1 MLKVQVK
8 MLLKMMMNMNGK
20 RMKIKIMRKYIN
32 ALSVLAV
39 CLTLSCTERETIIEP
54 ALEGIPITLNAS
66 LENGDLTKTTLD
78 GELGDPIRKIMWS
91 PDDTIHV
98 TGLSMG
104 MDGKYSATSSF
115 FTNISKEPST
125 ITTFTGT
132 ISEASKYYA
141 LYPYRED
148 VSIWSGEIW
157 NDNTQQWNFSY
168 SLGFNLPNVQQY
180 RHESF
185 APGSFPMVAQQ
196 NEEGTLEFKNL
207 LGVMVIN
214 MTGQDAIRSI
224 RFTAKTES
232 GKNATLCGPCVIP
245 FDTLGKEIGYFRFDS
260 STNANSP
267 SYATDAITLDCGE
280 EGVALDSETP
290 TRFYFALP
298 PATYYGFT
306 VAISTTDGRTM
317 YKQGKNNLTI
327 KRSNVSKSGVLEYME
342 NVSVDLSTRG
352 TSNCYIVS
360 EPGYYSFDA
369 TVIGNGAEGIIPNA
383 GFHTHTPTIAPST
396 AEILWQDYTT
406 IVTDVNL
413 TPEGRVTFAATG
425 SEGNALISVKDTSGI
440 ILWSWHIWSTDE
452 PVDHK
457 YINHYGQKITVQDR
471 NLGAI
476 SAVRGTG
483 DQWRESVGLKYQ
495 WGRKDP
501 FAIGS
506 SPTRN
511 DDDLTLNH
519 SIQNPTVYKEKYMWT
534 NNEWTHTWMDPM
546 VTKAW
551 NDTTKTIYDPC
562 PSGYKVAP
570 SWTWNGFTTT
580 GNEVWNGTYS
590 DWNKEGDFDYG
601 LYFKY
606 DGTNL
611 AWYPVTASIHGY
623 SNDNNS
629 AHIWSSLMNDN
640 RANAK
645 YFSFNSFD
653 PRITFPAN
661 VSASTS
667 DFKSVRCAK
676 DERYIDPSLAAVTLA
691 DVTDIT
697 TTSVNLN
704 GTITST
710 GLAEVTAK
718 GFVWS
723 TSEEPTL
730 ENGTSIDLGGGTG
743 EFTYTITDLT
753 PFTTYYIRAYAT
765 NSQGTAYSREIT
777 FTTKFDGRITDLS
790 ANGTANCYM
799 VSPEA
804 GHYEFDA
811 TVIGNGKA
819 GILDNTFHTQNPN
832 ISPASAEVLWEFQ
845 YNKLQRFGDAYYP
858 MKETKSIISFIEYYK
873 ESGKVH
879 IVTTGEKGNAL
890 IAVKDANGNILWSW
904 HIWCTE
910 APEEQNYIVTL
921 PKGDGS
927 DYQIEYIALD
937 RNIGATR
944 ADRGTEEHD
953 WLEAVGFAYQWGRK
967 DPLYDGCSRH
977 YNTSVNM
984 EYTISHPTEFIEYH
998 DWMSP
1003 LIPNAWSPE
1012 SKSIYDPCP
1021 QGYRVPPSELWTS
1034 MTVVSGTPDK
1044 GYDYK
1049 TDGTNSS
1056 YYPYTISGNWSLSVS
1071 SDYGYY
1077 WASDRGNML
1086 EVRYYNSAPYIHSRN
1101 ISYGQAVRCIK
1112 EMRKGSESDNEDIK
1126 DGDIYEW

>member
-1 MLKVQVK
+1 MVID
-8 MLLKMMMNMNGK
+8 
-20 RMKIKIMRKYIN
+20 RMVMKKYICILSVCILAC
-32 ALSVLAV
+32 ALS
-39 CLTLSCTERETIIEP
+39 CSEIENQMEP
-54 ALEGIPITLNAS
+54 MEKGVYKTFTATV
-66 LENGDLTKTTLD
+66 ENGDATKTVLD
-78 GELGDPIRKIMWS
+78 GELGDPIRKIKWL
-91 PDDTIHV
+91 PDDAILVATQ
-98 TGLSMG
+98 MG
-104 MDGKYSATSSF
+104 AMSSSVKFTNTSSD
-115 FTNISKEPST
+115 TSEV
-125 ITTFTGT
+125 TTFSGT
-132 ISEASKYYA
+132 IGEAQEYFAFYPANDSSSMEYKSVWVDSLSKWMDR
-141 LYPYRED
+141 PYFKT
-148 VSIWSGEIW
+148 VIH
-157 NDNTQQWNFSY
+157 NTQRYQE
-168 SLGFNLPNVQQY
+168 
-180 RHESF
+180 ESF
-185 APGSFPMVAQQ
+185 APGAFPMAAYIK
-196 NEEGTLEFKNL
+196 NGGLFEFKNL
-207 LGVMVIN
+207 FGVMVIN
-214 MTGQDAIRSI
+214 MTGQDTIRSI

-232 GKNATLCGPCVIP
+232 GKNATLCGPCLVP
-245 FDTLGKEIGYFRFDS
+245 FDTLGKEDGYFRFTES
-260 STNANSP
+260 EEYP
-267 SYATDAITLDCGE
+267 YFATDAITLDCGE
-280 EGVALDSETP
+280 QGVALDSETP

-342 NVSVDLSTRG
+342 NISVDLSTRG

-360 EPGYYSFDA
+360 EPGFYSFDA

-425 SEGNALISVKDTSGI
+425 SEGNALISVKDTSGT

-483 DQWRESVGLKYQ
+483 DQWRESVGLLYQ

-501 FAIGS
+501 FS
-506 SPTRN
+506 VHVSHTRN

-519 SIQNPTVYKEKYMWT
+519 SIQNPTVWKEKYLST
-534 NNEWTHTWMDPM
+534 NNGWTYTWMDPM

-580 GNEVWNGTYS
+580 GNEVWNGSYS
-590 DWNKEGDFDYG
+590 DWNIEGDFDHG
-601 LYFKY
+601 FYFKY

-611 AWYPVTASIHGY
+611 AWYPVRFDINGSY
-623 SNDNNS
+623 DPNS
-629 AHIWSSLMNDN
+629 AHIWSSLMYDN
-640 RANAK
+640 EANAR
-645 YFSFNSFD
+645 YFAYNISNQ
-653 PRITFPAN
+653 RITFPSN
-661 VSASTS
+661 YSKSTS
-667 DFKSVRCAK
+667 EFMAVRCAK

-697 TTSVNLN
+697 TTSVDLN
-704 GTITST
+704 GAITST

-777 FTTKFDGRITDLS
+777 FTTKFDGSITDLS

-819 GILDNTFHTQNPN
+819 GILDNSFHTQNPN
-832 ISPASAEVLWEFQ
+832 ISPASAEVLWEFK
-845 YNKLQRFGDAYYP
+845 YNKQHSYSNLYP
-858 MKETKSIISFIEYYK
+858 MMEPTSIISFVEYYR

-967 DPLYDGCSRH
+967 DPLYDGCSRL

-984 EYTISHPTEFIEYH
+984 EYTISHPTEFIEYN

-1034 MTVVSGTPDK
+1034 MTAVSGTPDK

-1056 YYPYTISGNWSLSVS
+1056 YYPYTIPGSWSLSVS
-1071 SDYGYY
+1071 SNYGYY
-1077 WASDRGNML
+1077 WASDRSNML
-1086 EVRYYNSAPYIHSRN
+1086 EVPYYNPDPYIHSRN
-1101 ISYGQAVRCIK
+1101 IAYGQAVRCIK
-1112 EMRKGSESDNEDIK
+1112 EIRKGSESDNEDIK